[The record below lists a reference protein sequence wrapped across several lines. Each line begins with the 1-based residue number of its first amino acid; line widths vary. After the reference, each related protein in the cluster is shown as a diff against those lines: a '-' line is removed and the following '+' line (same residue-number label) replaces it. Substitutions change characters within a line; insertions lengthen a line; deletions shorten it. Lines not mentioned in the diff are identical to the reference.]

1 MKLTV
6 SELNKSFAGR
16 KILQNIS
23 FSVEK
28 GQSLAVTGHNGS
40 GKTTL
45 VRILC
50 ALLRADSGEII
61 FEKNEKIIKDFKY
74 GFSLV
79 GPYLQLYEELT
90 AFENILFA
98 ARMKRTF
105 TSSEDIYRLIEQVG
119 LKGRAHDYVKT
130 YSSGMKQRLK
140 YAFALQTRPDVLF
153 LDEPTSNLDKQG
165 IEYVYS
171 IMNEHK
177 KDKILVFA
185 TNDEQDLKMAD
196 QVVRIDA

>member
-6 SELNKSFAGR
+6 TQLQKSFTAR
-16 KILQNIS
+16 KILKDIS

-28 GQSLAVTGHNGS
+28 GKSLAITGHNGS

-45 VRILC
+45 IRILC
-50 ALLRADSGEII
+50 SLLRADTGEII
-61 FEKNEKIIKDFKY
+61 FEKNDKRIKDFKY
-74 GFSLV
+74 NFSLV

-90 AFENILFA
+90 AFENLLFCA
-98 ARMKRTF
+98 KLKNTY
-105 TSSEDIYRLIEQVG
+105 SSDDKIYKLIEQVG
-119 LKGRAHDYVKT
+119 LQGRAHDYVKA

-140 YAFALQTRPDVLF
+140 YAFALQSQPDVLY

-165 IEYVYS
+165 IECVYN
-171 IMNEHK
+171 IMSQHK

-185 TNDEQDLKMAD
+185 TNDEQDLKLAD
-196 QVVRIDA
+196 QVVRIDT